1 MQMEVIHSRDNQT
14 IVEIF
19 TGNAAKLLW
28 KLWIDTDCQAIL
40 ADEISVFKAGQML
53 WICAETY
60 SASECK
66 GGWISGH
73 KSYLLFAEIIRQQAK
88 KIPNIFAR
96 RVTVTS
102 NTYRQLLR

>member
-19 TGNAAKLLW
+19 TGNAVKLLW

-40 ADEISVFKAGQML
+40 ADEISVFKAGQMTG
-53 WICAETY
+53 ICTEAY

-66 GGWISGH
+66 CGWLFW
-73 KSYLLFAEIIRQQAK
+73 SYELPPFGCWNLSAGKKKYRIFLPDELL
-88 KIPNIFAR
+88 
-96 RVTVTS
+96 
-102 NTYRQLLR
+102 

>member
-19 TGNAAKLLW
+19 TGNAVKLLW

-40 ADEISVFKAGQML
+40 ADEISVFKAGQMTG
-53 WICAETY
+53 ICTEAY

-66 GGWISGH
+66 CGWFFCH
-73 KSYLLFAEIIRQQAK
+73 MSYLLLAVGTCPQAK
-88 KIPNIFAR
+88 KIPNINA
-96 RVTVTS
+96 
-102 NTYRQLLR
+102 

>member
-19 TGNAAKLLW
+19 TGNAVKLLW

-40 ADEISVFKAGQML
+40 ADEISVFKAGQMTG
-53 WICAETY
+53 ICTEAY

-66 GGWISGH
+66 CGWLFFFFF
-73 KSYLLFAEIIRQQAK
+73 YLLLAVGTCPQAK